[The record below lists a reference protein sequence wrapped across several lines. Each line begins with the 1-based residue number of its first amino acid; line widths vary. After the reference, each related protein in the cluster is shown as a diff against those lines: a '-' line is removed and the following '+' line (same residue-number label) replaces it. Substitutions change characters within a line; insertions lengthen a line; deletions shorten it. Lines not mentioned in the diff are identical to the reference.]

1 MRHQVLVH
9 ARQRPEILERIL
21 RVVRHRGFQ
30 ITAMNMTQENDDK
43 IQLHLTV
50 VSERPLYLLTSQ
62 IDKLMDVEYVDSEYQ
77 TSQRIA

>member
-1 MRHQVLVH
+1 MRHQVLVQ

-30 ITAMNMTQENDDK
+30 ITAMNMAQENDDK